1 MTAASSHY
9 ALLPERGL
17 VRLSGSDARGFLQAL
32 VSNDVDRLG
41 RQQAIYAAL
50 LTPQGKYL
58 HDFFVVAWA
67 GALWLDCERSR
78 QADLQRRLTLYRLR
92 SKLDITDANGE
103 FAVAAVF
110 GGEAPAALGLPA
122 EGGRGREHAGGIVY
136 VDPRL
141 PELGARAILPL
152 AGAAAA
158 LAALGFA
165 PAADGDYDAHR
176 LSLGVPDGS
185 RDLEVEKTLL
195 LEAQFEALHGV
206 DFAKGCYV
214 GQELT
219 ARTKYRGLLKRQLY
233 QVEGEAPLPPPG
245 TPVMSGTSE
254 AGTMRTSRG
263 RTGLALLRIE
273 EVAAAESGG
282 TPLLA
287 GQVRIRAISP
297 IWSNA

>member
-1 MTAASSHY
+1 MAPARF

-17 VRLSGSDARGFLQAL
+17 IRLAGPDAQGFLQAL
-32 VSNDVDRLG
+32 VSNDVAKLE
-41 RQQAIYAAL
+41 RQRAIYAAL

-92 SKLDITDANGE
+92 SKIEIADANSGH
-103 FAVAAVF
+103 AVAAVF
-110 GGEAPAALGLPA
+110 GGDALAALGLA
-122 EGGRGREHAGGIVY
+122 TGGGQGREHAGGILY
-136 VDPRL
+136 ADPRL

-152 AGAAAA
+152 AAAAAA
-158 LAALGFA
+158 LAALGAA
-165 PAADGDYDAHR
+165 PAAEGDYDAHR
-176 LSLGVPDGS
+176 LGLGVPDGS

-219 ARTKYRGLLKRQLY
+219 ARTKYRGLLKRRLY
-233 QVEGEAPLPPPG
+233 RVEGETPLPPPG

-254 AGTMRTSRG
+254 AGIMRTSRG

-273 EVAAAESGG
+273 EVAAAESGA

-287 GQVRIRAISP
+287 GQVRIRALSP
-297 IWSNA
+297 VWTNS